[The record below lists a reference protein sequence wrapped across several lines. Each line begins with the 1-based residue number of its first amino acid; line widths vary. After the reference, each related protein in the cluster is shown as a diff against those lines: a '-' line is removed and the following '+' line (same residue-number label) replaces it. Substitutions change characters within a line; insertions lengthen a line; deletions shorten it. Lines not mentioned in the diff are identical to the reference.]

1 MHAAGRRD
9 TLGGMRFSSTIA
21 AVTFGLTFPAA
32 LAYTQTPAANS
43 TAANSK
49 TAPANFSLTGDRF
62 APLTWDA
69 MTPEQKTTVQH
80 ILGSGRTSLGGP
92 FNVML
97 RSPEMGDLAQAMGAQ
112 VRFHSSLPPKLN
124 ELAIIITARLWMV
137 QFEWNAHRRSAAQ
150 AGVSEDTIQAIAG
163 GKRPAKMPAD
173 ETVVY
178 NFVTE
183 LLKNHAVTDATFAA
197 AKNQLGE
204 RGVADMMFA
213 VGYYQL
219 VGILLDVDRYPLPA
233 GVTAE
238 LKPLAQPIP

>member
-1 MHAAGRRD
+1 MHPAVSRD
-9 TLGGMRFSSTIA
+9 TLGTMSFSKTGYFSKTIA
-21 AVTFGLTFPAA
+21 AGAFALTF
-32 LAYTQTPAANS
+32 LAVLGWTQTPS
-43 TAANSK
+43 SSG
-49 TAPANFSLTGDRF
+49 PPPNFSLTGDRF

-69 MTPEQKTTVQH
+69 MSAEQKAMVQH
-80 ILGSGRTSLGGP
+80 ILSSGRTSLGGP

-97 RSPEMGDLAQAMGAQ
+97 RSPGMGDLAQAIGAQ
-112 VRFHSSLPPKLN
+112 VRFHSSLPPRLN
-124 ELAIIITARLWMV
+124 ELAIILTARLWSV
-137 QFEWNAHRRSAAQ
+137 QYEWNAHRRSAAQ
-150 AGVSEDTIQAIAG
+150 AGVSEDTIQAIAN

-178 NFVTE
+178 NFVSE
-183 LLKNHAVTDATFAA
+183 LLKNHSVSDATFAA

-233 GVTAE
+233 GTTAE